1 VVYGCCRENAAALV
15 RTKLRPNLLYV
26 FKDNTVPGSAQL
38 QQQGWRAITKAS
50 ELSLFSVVTQLEPQ
64 DIDRLYKET
73 DYLRTNTSNLISRAA
88 DIKGASNVRV
98 KGKVCA
104 SNKQLTSLM
113 VHCQY
118 NLIHYVAL
126 VPVQSIVKPGA
137 VMRGDLAS
145 IRIGRYC
152 SVGDNSII
160 QPGTRI
166 ADDNLQEGVEP
177 IVQYT
182 PVLIGD
188 HTVIGTG
195 CISEAAAIGC
205 CVVIGDHCKLVSFA
219 FS

>member
-1 VVYGCCRENAAALV
+1 M
-15 RTKLRPNLLYV
+15 
-26 FKDNTVPGSAQL
+26 
-38 QQQGWRAITKAS
+38 
-50 ELSLFSVVTQLEPQ
+50 EPQ
-64 DIDRLYKET
+64 DCLYKEA

-104 SNKQLTSLM
+104 SNNKQLNSLLM
-113 VHCQY
+113 YCPS
-118 NLIHYVAL
+118 NLIYYVAL
-126 VPVQSIVKPGA
+126 VSVQSIVKPGA

-152 SVGDNSII
+152 SVGENSII

-166 ADDNLQEGVEP
+166 ADDQLQEGVEP
-177 IVQYT
+177 VFQYT

-195 CISEAAAIGC
+195 CASEAAAIGC
-205 CVVIGDHCKLVSFA
+205 CVVVGDNCKLVSFA